1 MVAITL
7 RCSTTVHLLSIL
19 VVMMMVRPSNGGSN
33 DGDDLHSV
41 PLTVVKGAV
50 AEGAVCLDGSPPVY
64 QWAAGR
70 GGGVRNWIIFLQG
83 GGWCLN
89 TTMQLPGRAPVE
101 SCAARATIFLAS
113 SRHMAPANFT
123 HALSPLSNTSYFY
136 NWNRVFVRYCDGGS
150 FAGNADKQ
158 DPVTHVY
165 YRGARIFDAVVRDL
179 MARGLKDARNVLFA
193 GVCGRSGAMVHC
205 DRFCGHFPK
214 NVVRVKCL
222 ADSSFFLRVKD
233 PSRAKF
239 LDRVFRT
246 VVDVQRPHR
255 ALPAGCTSK
264 MSAAAC
270 FFPQNL
276 LRYIKSPI
284 FIINPVFD
292 AYQIKTTFSVDLN
305 NQVTNHTVSRS
316 NMTLLQGF
324 RRELINALPPAK
336 AGNGSSDE
344 IEILMY
350 LYLY

>member
-1 MVAITL
+1 
-7 RCSTTVHLLSIL
+7 
-19 VVMMMVRPSNGGSN
+19 MMMVRPSNGGSN

-70 GGGVRNWIIFLQG
+70 GGGVKNWIIFLQG

-89 TTMQLPGRAPVE
+89 TTMQLPGRKPVE
-101 SCAARATIFLAS
+101 SCAARATFYLGS
-113 SRHMAPANFT
+113 SRRMEPANFT
-123 HALSPLSNTSYFY
+123 DVLSPLSNTSYFY

-150 FAGNADKQ
+150 FAGNADKP
-158 DPVTHVY
+158 DPVTRVY

-193 GVCGRSGAMVHC
+193 GDLRADWGRWSTAIAS
-205 DRFCGHFPK
+205 
-214 NVVRVKCL
+214 

-233 PSRAKF
+233 PSRADEF

-246 VVDVQRPHR
+246 VVDMQRPHR
-255 ALPAGCTSK
+255 ALPVGCTSK

-292 AYQIKTTFSVDLN
+292 AYQIKTTFSEDLN
-305 NQVTNHTVSRS
+305 NQVMTNHTVSRS
-316 NMTLLQGF
+316 
-324 RRELINALPPAK
+324 K
-336 AGNGSSDE
+336 
-344 IEILMY
+344 
-350 LYLY
+350 